1 MQRDPD
7 NNQRDGCMSTDG
19 SYDDFASAMQ
29 DVHPLS
35 TGKQT
40 FAPPQRP
47 RPDDAEARRRAA
59 EEFQSE
65 KDASNFLTLGAV
77 KARDS
82 LEVLAWRQDGLQLAV
97 LDKLG

>member
-7 NNQRDGCMSTDG
+7 NNQRDGGMSPDG

-29 DVHPLS
+29 DVQPLS
-35 TGKQT
+35 KGKQT

-47 RPDDAEARRRAA
+47 SADDAEARRRAA

-65 KDASNFLTLGAV
+65 EDASNFLTLGEV
-77 KARDS
+77 KSRDPIHH
-82 LEVLAWRQDGLQLAV
+82 LFLLFQVPPYW
-97 LDKLG
+97 